1 MNTGGVKE
9 HTTEN
14 TIHLIQPSISMS
26 RNHIYQIVLQKV
38 QLKISPLPHSP
49 IFTKQ
54 RKSEGIWRIM
64 ATKEV
69 KDRLTRVSR
78 VNNRTTTPSLINDK
92 QSLTLS
98 K

>member
-49 IFTKQ
+49 IFRKQ
-54 RKSEGIWRIM
+54 KKSEDFWWIM
-64 ATKEV
+64 ATKEL
-69 KDRLTRVSR
+69 KDRFTRVSK
-78 VNNRTTTPSLINDK
+78 VNDRTMTEFAISL
-92 QSLTLS
+92 
-98 K
+98 